1 MGARLI
7 NYLSNQNATIC
18 VLERTQNGPH
28 VISAEQTKRV
38 CVCVKC
44 SSTGENSCPLK
55 TFPTKPLQ
63 LDGLMGGM
71 DPVGQQWADG
81 GSPSKIFTHF
91 FLFNLNWI
99 FYCWIEY

>member
-1 MGARLI
+1 MGL
-7 NYLSNQNATIC
+7 LSFLRSRQ
-18 VLERTQNGPH
+18 RGG
-28 VISAEQTKRV
+28 V
-38 CVCVKC
+38 CVCVRC

-63 LDGLMGGM
+63 LDGLMGIM
-71 DPVGQQWADG
+71 DPVEQQRADG

-99 FYCWIEY
+99 FCCWIEY